1 MITDY
6 FLQTKKKTI
15 ITTYY
20 ELHCSF
26 LKEKYFHFVHN
37 EVQTQLSKNATR
49 YSCVC
54 ISPEYN
60 NPNFAIYDL
69 PKLDWTPQINK
80 IKNQILDTFPTHE
93 AIIDYGLVHYYCDE
107 NACINWH
114 CDVEAMG
121 TPIYSISLGGTRR
134 FCLRD
139 KITKEI
145 LTFNLNDGDLF
156 IMKAGCQQKF
166 EHCIK
171 PIKQYDKPRI
181 SITFRQIE
189 TTICYFVFNPT
200 TLDTTIANEIDTN
213 NTRILATT
221 IQGVRVCQKTT
232 TTTTS
237 ITNCNIDHNI
247 IKPLKNN
254 INASLLKSNLQKAIR
269 RGNKPIA
276 LKTTATMLENE
287 MAIELLRRL
296 TIISFEDVAMN
307 KYYPMVV
314 WYYVVIS
321 SANYYL
327 TQRDKSIIQS
337 YVSLL
342 CDICEFDDYEE
353 WKYDEPLPHFLQ
365 DITSNIY
372 CLSLHIREQYG
383 GFNGERKLMNKM
395 RQKIM
400 QNEITINQ
408 NEIQL
413 LQYDITQIAID
424 EILDCAID
432 FHCFQKMPQKVLQ
445 KIDPIHQL
453 TEQDIRD
460 YIWQF
465 SSNVN
470 YRHKKSQQDEQRQK
484 IWETVVKPKCQ
495 TYRYYIKKR
504 ISSLDEE

>member
-26 LKEKYFHFVHN
+26 LQEKYFYLVHN

-69 PKLDWTPQINK
+69 PKLDWTTQINK

-107 NACINWH
+107 NACIHWH
-114 CDVEAMG
+114 YDVEAMG

-221 IQGVRVCQKTT
+221 IQGVRVCQMTKDN
-232 TTTTS
+232 
-237 ITNCNIDHNI
+237 ICCNIENPTNLT
-247 IKPLKNN
+247 KTN

-269 RGNKPIA
+269 RGNKQIA
-276 LKTTATMLENE
+276 LKTTATMLENK
-287 MAIELLRRL
+287 MTNELLRRL
-296 TIISFEDVAMN
+296 TIISFEDVAIN

-314 WYYVVIS
+314 WYYVVVS
-321 SANYYL
+321 SANYNL
-327 TQRDKSIIQS
+327 TQMDKRNIYS

-342 CDICEFDDYEE
+342 CNICEFDDYEE
-353 WKYDEPLPHFLQ
+353 WKDDEPLPHFLQ
-365 DITSNIY
+365 EITRNIY
-372 CLSLHIREQYG
+372 SFSLHIREQYG

-395 RQKIM
+395 RQKII
-400 QNEITINQ
+400 QNEITIRQ

-413 LQYDITQIAID
+413 LQYDTTQMAIN

-445 KIDPIHQL
+445 KIDPIHKL
-453 TEQDIRD
+453 KEQDIRD

-470 YRHKKSQQDEQRQK
+470 YRHKKSQQDEHRKK

-495 TYRYYIKKR
+495 IYQFYIKKW
-504 ISSLDEE
+504 IGSLNEE